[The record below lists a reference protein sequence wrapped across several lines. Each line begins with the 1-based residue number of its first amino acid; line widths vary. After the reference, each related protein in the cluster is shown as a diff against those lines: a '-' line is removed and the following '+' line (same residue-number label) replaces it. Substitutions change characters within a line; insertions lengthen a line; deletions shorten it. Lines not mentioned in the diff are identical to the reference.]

1 MVDDEREVLC
11 DRIEDHLRRYG
22 AEAERVIEVFAKTHA
37 MHQTDLRALVVIMN
51 AERQGSPA
59 TPGDLRRELD
69 LTSGAVTGTVDRLV
83 QAGHVRRE
91 PDPRD
96 RRQVRL
102 HRDAPGQALA
112 RQFFAPL
119 GQLGDAVMERFDV
132 DQLRVIEDFMGAMSE
147 AMARHRV
154 AIGEDA
160 QVAGA

>member
-1 MVDDEREVLC
+1 MTDETRELR

-22 AEAERVIEVFAKTHA
+22 SEAERVIEVFAKTHA
-37 MHQTDLRALVVIMN
+37 MHHTDLRALVVILN

-91 PDPRD
+91 PDPHD

-102 HRDAPGQALA
+102 RRAEPGQALA

-119 GQLGDAVMERFDV
+119 GRMGDAVMDRFEV
-132 DQLRVIEDFMGAMSE
+132 EQLRVIEEFMAAMAE

-154 AIGEDA
+154 DIGDPGQA
-160 QVAGA
+160 